1 MSAPNPPIDAT
12 LNAQAACADS
22 TELWAVHCLCAAWC
36 GTCKEYA
43 PLFASLQ
50 SDFPSIRFHWIDVE
64 DEADLVDPLE
74 VDNFPSVLIAKGKQA
89 RFFGVMLPHRE
100 TLKRLIQAQL
110 DAEGDPETQQ
120 RNSARVDP
128 EARALAARLANTAQ
142 TTKAG

>member
-1 MSAPNPPIDAT
+1 MSAPNSQTHVPSG
-12 LNAQAACADS
+12 AASDTAAHNW
-22 TELWAVHCLCAAWC
+22 TVHCLCAAWC
-36 GTCKEYA
+36 GTCKDYA

-50 SDFPSIRFHWIDVE
+50 NEFPSIQFRWIDVE

-74 VDNFPSVLIAKGKQA
+74 VDNFPSVLIAQGNQA

-110 DAEGDPETQQ
+110 DAASDPDTVQ

-128 EARALAARLANTAQ
+128 EARALAARLAATAQ
-142 TTKAG
+142 TP